1 MAVLKGSEGY
11 PIWRMKGLLLNLP
24 PRIPKTLTKNQKQW
38 PKELSLNVYSVTNVV
53 FKMRVSQ

>member
-1 MAVLKGSEGY
+1 MGLEGLRRLSNMADERTSSQFTSAHT
-11 PIWRMKGLLLNLP
+11 
-24 PRIPKTLTKNQKQW
+24 KTLTKNKKQL